1 MTTVLAIDTA
11 APRLQLALLKADGEV
26 DSSVD
31 ALAQGHAEL
40 LFPRLAAL
48 LERNGMSY
56 GDLDRIV
63 VTTGPGSFTG
73 LRIGLSAAR
82 GLGLALG
89 IPVIGVPTLQ
99 ALSLLGPPDTPFV
112 VLVDARRDE
121 MYRREFF
128 APMRP
133 VQEADEILPAEQAFR
148 QLHPLGSDVAEPLTA
163 APWMRFTY
171 ALGSGAALAAIS
183 TGVEDLELDRPEADR
198 GFVDIAALARFGATA
213 DPAEFPPEAR
223 YVRGADAKPQD
234 KARIARQGSA

>member
-11 APRLQLALLKADGEV
+11 APRLQLALLGADGAL
-26 DSSVD
+26 DTSVD
-31 ALAQGHAEL
+31 DLAQGHAEL

-48 LERNGMSY
+48 LERNGMTY
-56 GDLDRIV
+56 ADLDRIV

-82 GLGLALG
+82 GLGLALA

-112 VLVDARRDE
+112 VLIDARRDE
-121 MYRREFF
+121 MYRRDFLG
-128 APMRP
+128 PMRP
-133 VQEADEILPAEQAFR
+133 LGEEDEILPAEQAFR
-148 QLHPLGSDVAEPLTA
+148 GLHPLDTDFAEPLTA
-163 APWMRFTY
+163 TPWTRVTY
-171 ALGSGAALAAIS
+171 ALGSGAAQAALS

-198 GFVDIAALARFGATA
+198 GFVDIAALVRFAATA
-213 DPAEFPPEAR
+213 DPAEFPPEAT